1 MKFAQKLLV
10 ILIFWCSIIS
20 AQPVSISG
28 TASVNMIKPLSIT
41 AINSSIN
48 FGEIILTGSAFIYN
62 LNPSQGAVFRIEGH
76 PNRNVVISFSAT
88 ALSNAQ
94 WVSQNGGTVGS
105 LNYTPYVVHTGAS
118 SVYDLPQ
125 VVTNG
130 GSYQLQNVN
139 QNGILYVWVGGTINI
154 QANQPIGDYTGTF
167 NITVTY

>member
-76 PNRNVVISFSAT
+76 PNRNVVISFSST

-154 QANQPIGDYTGTF
+154 QVNQPIGDYTGTF

>member
-76 PNRNVVISFSAT
+76 PNRNVIISFSST
-88 ALSNAQ
+88 SLSNAQ
-94 WVSQNGGTVGS
+94 WVSQYGGTVGS